1 MVGRG
6 AIGNPFLFSEIL
18 AALSGGEYTP
28 PSLDERIKTALFQLS
43 VAIEEKGE
51 GVAVRESRKQIALYL
66 HSFRGAAAIRA
77 KINRAETYRE
87 VEEALQI
94 ANEENYDG

>member
-1 MVGRG
+1 MARI
-6 AIGNPFLFSEIL
+6 AQR
-18 AALSGGEYTP
+18 ALCARRQTRTKTRRKTRT
-28 PSLDERIKTALFQLS
+28 RIRALNVTALFQLS

-77 KINRAETYRE
+77 KINRAETYLE